1 MVDFRLC
8 SSEKY
13 NYYPIRAPI
22 FQRNMMV
29 VLDVTTI
36 RKSEVWNCFL
46 LDKANEV
53 AKCKLCEAKNDIR
66 VLNKVFRETS

>member
-1 MVDFRLC
+1 MF
-8 SSEKY
+8 
-13 NYYPIRAPI
+13 
-22 FQRNMMV
+22 

-36 RKSEVWNCFL
+36 CKSEVWNCFL

-53 AKCKLCEAKNDIR
+53 AKCKLCEAKNDNK